1 MSLRILFAIHGPA
14 DPGTAVFLTVKRRA
28 DYLGARGHRVDIVTP
43 ADLPFGSW
51 SRVQP
56 LLLPVALATRDLS
69 WYDVVVCHSHLA
81 WAPALWRAARGARR
95 PAIVVAFHGLE
106 PLYYDALA
114 AELARTGERLSSP
127 FAALHRAVVPRL
139 LAFASRRADRVFCL
153 NSRERT
159 FIVNRGWTDP
169 EKVLVLPNGVER
181 ELFFDR
187 QQYRPRAT
195 RLLFTGQWLRAKG
208 TRYLVRA
215 FEALASANADL
226 ELTCLG
232 TGAAAERVR
241 GDFATAV
248 RQRVRVLPRVG
259 RSELSQELGR
269 ADIFVFPSL
278 SEGFSGAL
286 LEAMASALP
295 VIATPVGGAP
305 DLLVDGRNARI
316 APCADEGALVAAV
329 TALLDEPAAR
339 LELGAAAQATA
350 TGYEWDVVNARFA
363 DELVHVTAA
372 TR

>member
-1 MSLRILFAIHGPA
+1 MTLRILFAIHGPA
-14 DPGTAVFLTVKRRA
+14 ELRTAVYLTAVRRA
-28 DYLGARGHRVDIVTP
+28 EFLKGRGHAVEIITP
-43 ADLPFGSW
+43 ADLPLGSW
-51 SRVQP
+51 SRLHP
-56 LLLPVALATRDLS
+56 LVLSPDLAMRGLDS
-69 WYDVVVCHSHLA
+69 YDVVVCHSHLA
-81 WAPALWRAARGARR
+81 WAPALRRAAMGARR

-114 AELARTGERLSSP
+114 AELARTGERLSRP
-127 FAALHRAVVPRL
+127 FAALHRTVVPRL

-159 FIVNRGWTDP
+159 FIVGRGWADL
-169 EKVLVLPNGVER
+169 EKVRVLPNGVER

-187 QQYRPRAT
+187 QQHRPRAT

-208 TRYLVRA
+208 IRYLVRA
-215 FEALASANADL
+215 FEALASSNADL

-248 RQRVRVLPRVG
+248 RQRVRVLPRVD
-259 RSELSQELGR
+259 RHELSQELGR

-295 VIATPVGGAP
+295 IIATPVGGAP
-305 DLLVDGRNARI
+305 DLLLDGRNARI

-339 LELGAAAQATA
+339 LKLGAAAQATA
-350 TGYEWDVVNARFA
+350 AGYEWDLVNARFA
-363 DELVHVTAA
+363 DELVHATEA